1 MINHLKIVKCI
12 LIGHLID
19 WKLVSVLA
27 TKNTYMVDAI
37 MFISGLSIPISED
50 DLEYSKMI
58 ELVSNNEIEAVAE
71 Y

>member
-1 MINHLKIVKCI
+1 
-12 LIGHLID
+12 
-19 WKLVSVLA
+19 
-27 TKNTYMVDAI
+27 MVDAI